1 MKHCME
7 PPVERHEAGVY
18 PVLGEESGHPDR
30 IPAAAAAKGHHALQ
44 HSRKLNFSK
53 VFNLIKINENL

>member
-18 PVLGEESGHPDR
+18 PVLGEESGHPDH
-30 IPAAAAAKGHHALQ
+30 IPAAAAAAKGHHALQ
-44 HSRKLNFSK
+44 HSRK
-53 VFNLIKINENL
+53 

>member
-30 IPAAAAAKGHHALQ
+30 ISAVAAAKGHHALQ
-44 HSRKLNFSK
+44 HSRKLRF
-53 VFNLIKINENL
+53 LIFFKPLAQ